1 MDVPS
6 PSHPDCKTVFVKV
19 EIKPDRVG
27 DFLKAMKIDADGSNK
42 EPGCIRFDV
51 HKDAEKDNV
60 FYMYESYKDSD
71 AAQVHRETEH
81 YAAWAEFKKTGGV
94 ENQTVVKMNGIWM
107 GNVLEK

>member
-6 PSHPDCKTVFVKV
+6 ASHPECKTVFVKV

-51 HKDAEKDNV
+51 HKDAEK
-60 FYMYESYKDSD
+60 
-71 AAQVHRETEH
+71 
-81 YAAWAEFKKTGGV
+81 
-94 ENQTVVKMNGIWM
+94 ENTMCIDVGKEVIGL
-107 GNVLEK
+107 GEK

>member
-1 MDVPS
+1 MDIPAAT
-6 PSHPDCKTVFVKV
+6 HKDCRTLFIKV

-51 HKDAEKDNV
+51 HKDAEKENV
-60 FYMYESYKDSD
+60 FYMYEIYKDLD
-71 AAQVHRETEH
+71 ALLAHRETDHFE
-81 YAAWAEFKKTGGV
+81 AWVDFKKSGGV
-94 ENQTVVKMNGIWM
+94 ENQTLIKLNGLWV

>member
-1 MDVPS
+1 MEIPS
-6 PSHPDCKTVFVKV
+6 ATHPKCKTVFVKV

-81 YAAWAEFKKTGGV
+81 YAAWADFKKSGGV
-94 ENQTVVKMNGIWM
+94 KKHFKIYKILICFE
-107 GNVLEK
+107 NVLEK